1 MQIDGNRFDNLI
13 SDTPQ
18 ILNYVMALHILLL
31 FYTLYVTW
39 GENGPKI
46 TTVVSPMC
54 RWTGS

>member
-1 MQIDGNRFDNLI
+1 MQIDGNRFGNLI
-13 SDTPQ
+13 SDATQ

-31 FYTLYVTW
+31 FDTLYVTW